1 MPEVLAITSNA
12 SACWQLTPP
21 CATPRTYNQF
31 SLFPQTSALWMHQL
45 SAAHSSGSLA
55 KVPATFVPPRL
66 AGHQSQHPRV
76 FNQVFDASNLLMQLS
91 ERIQSRGV
99 VGWFILKRSGSV
111 VQIWQTYSCGVRPL
125 SILRRLQ
132 SCRQPGSRRG
142 AGEAARELRDSRA
155 QQPRDATTFETQC
168 TAEGF

>member
-12 SACWQLTPP
+12 SACSQLTPP

-31 SLFPQTSALWMHQL
+31 GLFPQTSALWMHQL
-45 SAAHSSGSLA
+45 STAHSSGSLA

-91 ERIQSRGV
+91 ERIQSRSV

-111 VQIWQTYSCGVRPL
+111 VRQ
-125 SILRRLQ
+125 RR
-132 SCRQPGSRRG
+132 SRHPTPEGSRRG
-142 AGEAARELRDSRA
+142 AGEAARELRDSQA

-168 TAEGF
+168 TAVGF